1 MPRGGSAA
9 DATGPV
15 RAEPVEAWRR
25 CTLAPFLRQAQDDRE
40 YKLSANGG
48 GSTRAQA
55 LPALQ
60 RLHQLVVDAG
70 VADLGFGGALGV
82 ARVEV
87 GFGEQVGE
95 LFLLGFQRLDQARQ
109 LVELTLFL
117 VAELAFLRRGV
128 ERCGRRFG
136 ALGCRLRRSGVA
148 QAQCPPAL
156 HLPVLVATFV
166 FAPQPG

>member
-25 CTLAPFLRQAQDDRE
+25 CTLAPFLVQAQEDRE

-60 RLHQLVVDAG
+60 RLHQLVVDAFFFFKQKTAYEIG
-70 VADLGFGGALGV
+70 LGIPAEPLFRSDQSDQQGSQDGKGHAAY
-82 ARVEV
+82 AR
-87 GFGEQVGE
+87 
-95 LFLLGFQRLDQARQ
+95 RQ
-109 LVELTLFL
+109 FEY
-117 VAELAFLRRGV
+117 
-128 ERCGRRFG
+128 
-136 ALGCRLRRSGVA
+136 
-148 QAQCPPAL
+148 
-156 HLPVLVATFV
+156 
-166 FAPQPG
+166 